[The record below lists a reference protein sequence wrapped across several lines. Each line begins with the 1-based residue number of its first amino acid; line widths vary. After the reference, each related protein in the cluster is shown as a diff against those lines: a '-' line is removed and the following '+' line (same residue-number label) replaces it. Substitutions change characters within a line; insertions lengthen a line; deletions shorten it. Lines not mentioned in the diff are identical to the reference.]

1 MSSASGGGGTRFG
14 TPRTDSWGLATPAR
28 SAGPVQ
34 LSYTEAFPEA
44 LFTITAQPGAMRSAA
59 EAYRAYGTSATAWER
74 QLDGLDAPFWLGA
87 EGDTYRQSRLAYKPM
102 LQMAALSFPLVAREV
117 EVAATT
123 IEAIIRTMDA
133 LRPSARSAWERLQR
147 TKSGAAATQ
156 ASTPPSFLSDPTPAS
171 LDPQVMGAQRQFDLL
186 CEEART
192 LQRRIVEAAT
202 QAGAR
207 IGQISPPGPVPSRG
221 ADPFGPI
228 VEERQTD
235 RHTLEG
241 SAKVVMGGLTYTE
254 ITEKL
259 SDETFEVRYVLG
271 GTVGAE
277 LSVESDLVS
286 SKDDT
291 DWTGD
296 KEKKQGGS
304 TSTSPRE
311 TPNEWLDNASEQLPD
326 QHKPD
331 SSAAVSGQAGLAE
344 EHIWTG
350 STEEEAR
357 AKARAGL
364 WALIFGGLPGMPTG
378 PKEDGRAT
386 SGRLTVSAEAMA
398 GLADAKLGGH
408 LSTTVGVRDE
418 GWTDGRRSTSM
429 SFTGLAEVE
438 HPVPAKN
445 GLTEQKADGGSGQVT
460 ATVRTTA
467 AGGAWLDVVT
477 RKKKAGEN
485 TYVDVVQRRAISKEQ
500 VRYLRNAPRDL
511 VIKRNYSKTSD
522 CVRALA
528 LIADTAALT
537 KDSPQVRSGLVD
549 YKELPY
555 ESETTN
561 EQSAEQKVFGIGVEE
576 SADRTTEHL
585 VR

>member
-1 MSSASGGGGTRFG
+1 MSSANGGGGTRFG
-14 TPRTDSWGLATPAR
+14 TPRTNSWGLSAPGR

-34 LSYTEAFPEA
+34 LCLPDTFPEA
-44 LFTITAQPGAMRSAA
+44 LFQVTAQPAAMRAA
-59 EAYRAYGTSATAWER
+59 AAAYRTYGTSSTRWEQ
-74 QLDGLDAPFWLGA
+74 QLGDLDADFWQGD
-87 EGDTYRQSRLAYKPM
+87 EGDTYRHSRQAYRPM
-102 LQMAALSFPLVAREV
+102 LQMAAYSFTGVAHEV
-117 EVAATT
+117 DAAAAT
-123 IEAIIRTMDA
+123 IEAVIRTLDG
-133 LRPSARSAWERLQR
+133 LRPSARTAWERLQQA
-147 TKSGAAATQ
+147 KAVDQSQKAGSFLAATD
-156 ASTPPSFLSDPTPAS
+156 PNPS
-171 LDPQVMGAQRQFDLL
+171 PQVQNWQGDVDRLFAEAQN
-186 CEEART
+186 
-192 LQRRIVEAAT
+192 LQRRVLEAAQ
-202 QAGAR
+202 QAAAAIDR
-207 IGQISPPGPVPSRG
+207 LPPPGPVPSRG
-221 ADPFGPI
+221 TDPFGPI

-235 RHTLEG
+235 RHAVQG

-271 GTVGAE
+271 STVGAE

-418 GWTDGRRSTSM
+418 GRTDGRRSTSM

-445 GLTEQKADGGSGQVT
+445 GLTEQKAYGGSGQVT

-511 VIKRNYSKTSD
+511 VMKRNYSKTSD

-537 KDSPQVRSGLVD
+537 KDSPQVHSGLVD
-549 YKELPY
+549 SKELPY
-555 ESETTN
+555 ESETKN